1 MICYVQL
8 YLMVMIIR
16 INGLVKKASA
26 NTLPSGT
33 RDEILTMIQDWIQR
47 NKVPQGER
55 VYHLNMDTHGNG
67 AFDTKGTS
75 NGGKE
80 SVWSNRVKLK
90 DDKANS
96 PNRSKRK
103 WIKFKQPKRFPGY
116 RYYGSF
122 NRITPELLDPFLI
135 NHDNQL
141 QWSDL
146 IGNNNNLFANG
157 LPYLPSADQPI
168 GHQLFHGKLFD
179 DYRSLLG
186 QNYHLTKG
194 HHEPHHPDKQEHKH
208 DHNHNHNHEHK
219 HHYHVTKTKTK
230 HIHHVTVPIP
240 YPVHIKVQ
248 KHHKHHHHD
257 HKSNQKDIKPW
268 LLIAAIGLPLL
279 LGALLLPLALLFLTT
294 LVTLFAALAGGGGAG
309 GIFGNGGFGGATL
322 IPITTTTTG
331 GRHRRSTELKIYDSQ
346 SLDALYILIMEG
358 IYSMAS
364 NLQNDHYPA

>member
-1 MICYVQL
+1 MDCLI
-8 YLMVMIIR
+8 
-16 INGLVKKASA
+16 
-26 NTLPSGT
+26 
-33 RDEILTMIQDWIQR
+33 
-47 NKVPQGER
+47 
-55 VYHLNMDTHGNG
+55 YH
-67 AFDTKGTS
+67 
-75 NGGKE
+75 
-80 SVWSNRVKLK
+80 R
-90 DDKANS
+90 
-96 PNRSKRK
+96 
-103 WIKFKQPKRFPGY
+103 
-116 RYYGSF
+116 
-122 NRITPELLDPFLI
+122 LI
-135 NHDNQL
+135 NPLDIN
-141 QWSDL
+141 
-146 IGNNNNLFANG
+146 FFMANF
-157 LPYLPSADQPI
+157 SM
-168 GHQLFHGKLFD
+168 
-179 DYRSLLG
+179 
-186 QNYHLTKG
+186 TT
-194 HHEPHHPDKQEHKH
+194 
-208 DHNHNHNHEHK
+208 
-219 HHYHVTKTKTK
+219 V